1 MRCYLLPLLMVP
13 VLIACSPPAAPVE
26 PIRAV
31 RTLVLQ
37 SGVTALQSEYAA
49 EIRARTESRLSF
61 RVGGK
66 LVRRPVNVGD
76 QVKAGQVLAQ
86 IDASDLKLGQD
97 AARAAVSA
105 ADSQLALNEAEY
117 KRYKELRDQGYISG
131 LELERREASQKASRA
146 QAEQARAQASA
157 QGNQAGYAVLV
168 ADVSGVVTA
177 VDAEPGAVLTAG
189 TPVLRLAPDGPR
201 DAVFSVSED
210 RLPALRALLGKPGA
224 VQMRPWGSDLTLPAT
239 VREVAAA
246 ADPMTRTFL
255 VKADIGRTDLR
266 LGQTATVLID
276 APAVAGVFKL
286 PLPAVIEQGGQSQ
299 VWLIDAVKSTVR
311 AQPIT
316 VVGAEGN
323 LVLVGAGLANGMRVV
338 TAGVHTLTPGQ
349 AVRLYAEPGP
359 AMAPAQGPSAVGAA
373 ALGHA
378 AALPHASA
386 PAATSAVSAVSAVP
400 AVSASSAASR

>member
-1 MRCYLLPLLMVP
+1 MRSCLLPLLMVP
-13 VLIACSPPAAPVE
+13 ALIACSPPAAQVE

-49 EIRARTESRLSF
+49 EIRARSESRLAF

-76 QVKAGQVLAQ
+76 VVKAGQVLAQ

-105 ADSQLALNEAEY
+105 ADIQLALNEAEY
-117 KRYKELRDQGYISG
+117 KRYKELRDQGFISG
-131 LELERREASQKASRA
+131 VELERREASLKASRA
-146 QAEQARAQASA
+146 QAEQARAQASV
-157 QGNQAGYAVLV
+157 QGNQASYAVLV

-177 VDAEPGAVLTAG
+177 VDAEPGAVLAAG
-189 TPVLRLAPDGPR
+189 APVLRLAQEGPR
-201 DAVFSVSED
+201 DAVFSVSEN

-224 VQMRPWGSDLTLPAT
+224 VQMRPWGSDAALPAT

-246 ADPMTRTFL
+246 ADPTTRTFL

-276 APAVAGVFKL
+276 APAVAGLFKL
-286 PLPAVIEQGGQSQ
+286 PLPAVFEQGGQSH
-299 VWLIDAVKSTVR
+299 VWVVDPAKSTVR
-311 AQPIT
+311 AQPVA

-323 LVLVGAGLANGMRVV
+323 LVLVGAGLANGLRVV

-359 AMAPAQGPSAVGAA
+359 AMAPAQGRTAVGAA
-373 ALGHA
+373 VVAQG
-378 AALPHASA
+378 SA
-386 PAATSAVSAVSAVP
+386 PAAAAAAWPGSAA
-400 AVSASSAASR
+400 SAASR